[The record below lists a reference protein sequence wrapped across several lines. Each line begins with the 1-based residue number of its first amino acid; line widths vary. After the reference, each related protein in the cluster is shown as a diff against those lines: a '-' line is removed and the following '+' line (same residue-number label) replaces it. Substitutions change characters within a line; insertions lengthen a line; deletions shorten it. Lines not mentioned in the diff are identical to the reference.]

1 MTWSFWAAYA
11 AKLAVVGLV
20 LASLYAIARKL
31 RLLTPLAIHRERY
44 LKVVEARM
52 LSQNAAVYVLK
63 AGTRYFLVGSSN
75 AGIATLAEL
84 TDDELAATR

>member
-20 LASLYAIARKL
+20 LAALYAVARKL
-31 RLLTPLAIHRERY
+31 RRLTPLANGRERY
-44 LKVVEARM
+44 LSVVEARM
-52 LSQNAAVYVLK
+52 LSQSAAVYVLK
-63 AGTRYFLVGSSN
+63 VGTRYVLVGSSN

-84 TDDELAATR
+84 TDGELSAKR